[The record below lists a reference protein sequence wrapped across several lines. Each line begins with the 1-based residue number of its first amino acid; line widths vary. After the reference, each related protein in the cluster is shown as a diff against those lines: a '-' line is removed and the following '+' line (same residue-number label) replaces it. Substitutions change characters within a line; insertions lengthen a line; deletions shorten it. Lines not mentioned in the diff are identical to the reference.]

1 MTDTRTPQDVNPN
14 SPLGVGLNTDPQGL
28 GQMPPAAIP
37 QVTAATPTPAAPAP
51 ASQPTPPGSGAP
63 MPSVFAPAPGTP
75 QSSSAPPNTQED
87 PQALHQSVFARVL
100 RGLSNLR
107 GTPTQ
112 YIDAT
117 GKPVA
122 YNRATLGNSILA
134 GAIAGMFAKPQ
145 TIEGKFGPI
154 NSSGG
159 TVSEAF
165 KAGQEQ
171 TQQAQ
176 DRAQSL
182 SDSEITHRYATIKNS
197 IANEQQYHALAQQQ
211 HATLDEV
218 ADNNQKTVFAALQQ
232 YDKDNPDNRLIQGT
246 DLSNKESL
254 DLMQSTGHMT
264 TWTRFITGHRSA
276 LDPDTGRETV
286 EPTYSVVRTDGEIP
300 MSQDAVDMLSKLN
313 PQYATAYKLTGGNM
327 PMSVNRYLSDMHLYN
342 SMTVLEETMK
352 SADKDLGIDAGKID
366 FFKAARENPKIKSS
380 FMEAENALAQ
390 GGTPVDV
397 LDRILKDPNGHPGA
411 MLAAMGMTPQQ
422 AREYVNDQR
431 TKEEAKREAAL
442 TIAKE
447 GVLNPK
453 APASDAEKTAA
464 RNVIAQL
471 PKEQQAEFLVTLDN
485 PDGIRSGDIKD
496 LMKQARDQYNKNREL
511 DPNGTGISTTQAY
524 PNNWQDPKTGKN
536 YNLADSLFNAV
547 EGNEDPTQFSKRSK
561 TYNGDLARANEY
573 SFARYGK
580 PWDPAQA
587 TIDYK
592 FAQNTGT
599 QNTLKY
605 LNSLTGA
612 NNTGGN
618 LQSLVDASNRVDR
631 TDFPALNNAAAWA
644 RMEVGNKAIAQY
656 HTAVTEVA
664 DQVAKILQGGGSG
677 GGTSD
682 AKLKQAQ
689 ELFQTGFS
697 KDVLKAVTE
706 ELRGLLANRKTE
718 FIGNNRYL
726 QKQFPQ
732 EPQGNSEFVSMTKD
746 GKWGQKKD
754 GTWVTTGK

>member
-1 MTDTRTPQDVNPN
+1 
-14 SPLGVGLNTDPQGL
+14 
-28 GQMPPAAIP
+28 
-37 QVTAATPTPAAPAP
+37 
-51 ASQPTPPGSGAP
+51 
-63 MPSVFAPAPGTP
+63 
-75 QSSSAPPNTQED
+75 
-87 PQALHQSVFARVL
+87 
-100 RGLSNLR
+100 LR

-422 AREYVNDQR
+422 AREYVDDQR
-431 TKEEAKREAAL
+431 TKEEAKREHDL

-447 GVLNPK
+447 GMLKPN
-453 APASDAEKTAA
+453 APASEEQKQAA

-471 PKEQQAEFLVTLDN
+471 PPEQRGEFSVVLDN
-485 PDGIRSGDIKD
+485 PDGVTRSETDGV
-496 LMKQARDQYNKNREL
+496 MKGARDQYNKNREL
-511 DPNGTGISTTQAY
+511 DPNGSGISTTQAY

-697 KDVLKAVTE
+697 KDVLKAVTG

-746 GKWGQKKD
+746 GKWGQQKD

>member
-1 MTDTRTPQDVNPN
+1 
-14 SPLGVGLNTDPQGL
+14 
-28 GQMPPAAIP
+28 
-37 QVTAATPTPAAPAP
+37 
-51 ASQPTPPGSGAP
+51 
-63 MPSVFAPAPGTP
+63 
-75 QSSSAPPNTQED
+75 
-87 PQALHQSVFARVL
+87 
-100 RGLSNLR
+100 
-107 GTPTQ
+107 
-112 YIDAT
+112 
-117 GKPVA
+117 
-122 YNRATLGNSILA
+122 
-134 GAIAGMFAKPQ
+134 
-145 TIEGKFGPI
+145 
-154 NSSGG
+154 
-159 TVSEAF
+159 
-165 KAGQEQ
+165 
-171 TQQAQ
+171 
-176 DRAQSL
+176 
-182 SDSEITHRYATIKNS
+182 
-197 IANEQQYHALAQQQ
+197 
-211 HATLDEV
+211 
-218 ADNNQKTVFAALQQ
+218 
-232 YDKDNPDNRLIQGT
+232 
-246 DLSNKESL
+246 
-254 DLMQSTGHMT
+254 
-264 TWTRFITGHRSA
+264 
-276 LDPDTGRETV
+276 
-286 EPTYSVVRTDGEIP
+286 
-300 MSQDAVDMLSKLN
+300 
-313 PQYATAYKLTGGNM
+313 
-327 PMSVNRYLSDMHLYN
+327 
-342 SMTVLEETMK
+342 
-352 SADKDLGIDAGKID
+352 
-366 FFKAARENPKIKSS
+366 
-380 FMEAENALAQ
+380 
-390 GGTPVDV
+390 
-397 LDRILKDPNGHPGA
+397 

-422 AREYVNDQR
+422 AREYVDDQR
-431 TKEEAKREAAL
+431 TKEEAKREHDL

-447 GVLNPK
+447 GMLKPT
-453 APASDAEKTAA
+453 APASEEQKQAA

-471 PKEQQAEFLVTLDN
+471 PPEQRGEFSVVLDN
-485 PDGIRSGDIKD
+485 PDGVTRSETDGV
-496 LMKQARDQYNKNREL
+496 MKGARDQYNKNREL
-511 DPNGTGISTTQAY
+511 DPNGSGISTTQAY

-697 KDVLKAVTE
+697 KDVLKAVTG